1 MQLSK
6 LINNIKMTKYNTIF
20 DDLDIKNIK
29 IDNREV
35 EKGDLFIALKG
46 KKFDGNDFVQDAL
59 NRGASIIVSE
69 KKLNLPNSIQVENA
83 RNFYSLASKNFF
95 DGCCDKMKII
105 AITGTNGKTTITN
118 SVSQVLE
125 YDGKKVGQIGTLGA
139 KFDGNAFDTGFT
151 TPDPYLLHKIFKQ
164 MYLKGCEY
172 VVMEAS
178 AHAIELSKLD
188 GITFDIAVLTN
199 ITEDHLDFFKTMQ
212 RYAYA
217 KEKLFLS
224 GNVKKAIVCID
235 NDYCRKIF
243 KEINCPKISY
253 GLSQDSNVYA
263 GDVRKNFNGS
273 IFDCEY
279 FRNFFKVEVPLV
291 GEYNIQN
298 MLATIAVSKECG
310 MTFDKIKSALYIIK
324 QPEGRFNVI
333 KFKNSNIV
341 IDFAHTPDGLENIL
355 KTAKAVSKKKLV
367 VIFGC
372 GGNRDRKKRPIMGE
386 IACKY
391 ADKVVLTSD
400 NPRWEKPEEIIE
412 EIKKGTTKKVEVIV
426 NRKEAIERVL
436 ANCDNETIIIAG
448 KGAEKYQEIQ
458 GVKYP
463 YNDFDVVYEIKDREE
478 EKH

>member
-1 MQLSK
+1 MKLSK
-6 LINNIKMTKYNTIF
+6 LINNIKMTKYNKNF

-35 EKGDLFIALKG
+35 EEGDMFIALKG
-46 KKFDGNDFVQDAL
+46 EDFNGNDFVYDAL
-59 NRGASIIVSE
+59 KRGAKIVVSE
-69 KKLNLPNSIQVENA
+69 NDLYIPNSIQVENA
-83 RNFYSLASKNFF
+83 RSFYALASKNLF
-95 DGCCDKMKII
+95 DCCCDKMKII

-125 YDGKKVGQIGTLGA
+125 FDGKKVGQIGTLGA
-139 KFDGNAFDTGFT
+139 KFDGNVFDTGFT
-151 TPDPYLLHKIFKQ
+151 TPDPYLLHKIFKK

-178 AHAIELSKLD
+178 AHAIELNKLD
-188 GITFDIAVLTN
+188 GITFDVAVLTN
-199 ITEDHLDFFKTMQ
+199 ITEDHLDYFKTMK

-224 GNVKKAIVCID
+224 GNVKKAIICND
-235 NDYCRKIF
+235 DDYCREIF
-243 KEINCPKISY
+243 KRIKCPKIKY
-253 GLSQDSNVYA
+253 GLTQYSDVYA
-263 GDVRKNFNGS
+263 GSIDKSFNGS
-273 IFDCEY
+273 VFECEY
-279 FRNFFKVEVPLV
+279 LKDIFKIEVPLV

-310 MTFDKIKSALYIIK
+310 MSFDKIKSALNVIK

-333 KFKNSNIV
+333 KFKDSNVV

-355 KTAKAVSKKKLV
+355 KTAKAVSRKKLV

-372 GGNRDRKKRPIMGE
+372 GGNRDRKKRPIMGR

-391 ADKVVLTSD
+391 ADTVVLTSD
-400 NPRWEKPEEIIE
+400 NPRWEKPEEIIN

-448 KGAEKYQEIQ
+448 KGAEKYQEIK